1 MIMTRSSVLMKK
13 SMMKFLPNSRGF
25 AKKRTIM
32 KTTSKRHEDKNNK
45 KKSKRLA
52 VSARVDEQVAVIV
65 DVRNKAEYYMF
76 MIDEFS
82 IGKTGYAVMVPYEP
96 NRVKA
101 KDAEIVILR
110 SQIAKN
116 GDQLYVSIT
125 DKKEL
130 DAAFDVFFSR
140 FEESELK

>member
-1 MIMTRSSVLMKK
+1 
-13 SMMKFLPNSRGF
+13 
-25 AKKRTIM
+25 M
-32 KTTSKRHEDKNNK
+32 KTTSK
-45 KKSKRLA
+45 KRENLA
-52 VSARVDEQVAVIV
+52 GKGHKLRDDSAQSDEEVAVIT
-65 DVRNKAEYYMF
+65 DVRTGAEYYMF
-76 MIDEFS
+76 MIDEFAV
-82 IGKTGYAVMVPYEP
+82 GRVKYTVMVPYEP
-96 NRVKA
+96 DRVKA

-130 DAAFDVFFSR
+130 NAVFDVFFRR